1 MALRPRFMTV
11 NLKKLT
17 NMEDKILSMFFDL
30 ERWKCAIDKGIG
42 KDVRRDQ
49 LYQLAKPEV
58 RAAIYQAMKEGRYQI
73 SPPHTAQIPKDNP
86 GEFRT
91 VYVNEPIDR
100 IVLSIANDLLFE
112 LCPDMIHPRC
122 KSYQKGIGCGK
133 VVQEVSRKICE
144 TKGVIIG
151 WKSDL
156 SKYFDSVP
164 IRFIDWAFD
173 EVEKRHGKSAVIDVL
188 RKYYHSNLYFNEK
201 NELCES
207 YQSLKQ
213 GCAVAA
219 FLADVIIYHI
229 DEKINALGE
238 FYTRYSDDM
247 LYIGVKYE
255 AAMKILQD
263 ELGLMEMKLN
273 PKKVEYL
280 THDKWFKFLGYSIK
294 GADISLSST
303 RIKTFQK
310 EIEYRTIK
318 NRGVSLKK
326 AVNAVNRYLYKG
338 NGQFSWATQILPVC
352 NVRKDIDTLNTF
364 VMDCLRAVVT
374 GKRKIGGL
382 GYVVSSKDG
391 CIARGRG
398 RNVTANRA
406 KTEKEIEGYLTL
418 GCMQNAITTRRAVY
432 NTLVASL

>member
-1 MALRPRFMTV
+1 
-11 NLKKLT
+11 
-17 NMEDKILSMFFDL
+17 MEDKILSMFFEID
-30 ERWKCAIDKGIG
+30 RWTAAISKGIG
-42 KDVRRDQ
+42 KDIRRDQ

-58 RAAIYQAMKEGRYQI
+58 RAVIYRAMKDGEYNI
-73 SPPHTAQIPKDNP
+73 SPPHTAKIPKDTP

-112 LCPDMIHPRC
+112 LCPEMIHPRC
-122 KSYQKGIGCGK
+122 KSYQKGIGCGR
-133 VVQEVSRKICE
+133 VVQEVSRRICSTE
-144 TKGVIIG
+144 GEVIG

-164 IRFIDWAFD
+164 IRYIDGVFD
-173 EVEKRHGKSAVIDVL
+173 QVEQKHGKSAVIDVL
-188 RKYYHSNLYFNEK
+188 RKYYHSDLYFDEN
-201 NELCES
+201 NQLCES

-219 FLADVIIYHI
+219 FLADAIIYHI
-229 DEKINALGE
+229 DEKISSLGE

-247 LYIGVKYE
+247 LYIGVHYE
-255 AAMKILQD
+255 ESMTILRD
-263 ELGLMEMKLN
+263 ELGIMEMKLN

-280 THDKWFKFLGYSIK
+280 THDRWFKFLGYSIK

-310 EIEYRTIK
+310 EIEARTIK
-318 NRGVSLKK
+318 KRGITVKK

-338 NGQFSWATQILPVC
+338 NGEFSWATQILPVC
-352 NVRKDIDTLNTF
+352 NVRKDINTLNVF
-364 VMDCLRAVVT
+364 VMDCLRAVAT
-374 GKRKIGGL
+374 GKRRVGGL
-382 GYVVSSKDG
+382 GYVVTSKDG

-398 RNVTANRA
+398 RNVSANRA
-406 KTEKEIEGYLTL
+406 KTVKEIEGYLTL
-418 GCMQNAITTRRAVY
+418 GCMQNAIVTRKAVY